1 MLTLTSTSTI
11 LNMKNNNFLLEK
23 SQQIKFN
30 CKQIEIILRNVR
42 NMAKPSEKNKSSTNK
57 RRDYNIFRTKKYSK
71 NQMIAFLRFLK
82 ALNTN
87 ATSNLSQFPRLS
99 RYPNLNVQ
107 TKRSLPIFVQNLR
120 PQKFLKQ
127 KPKHK
132 AAKTSLKGTK
142 KESIYFKAT
151 LKSTLLLVTRT
162 IAPLW
167 VKVKV
172 LNMTNLFAFDYL
184 SVNSIMID

>member
-1 MLTLTSTSTI
+1 MLTLMSTSTI
-11 LNMKNNNFLLEK
+11 LNIKNNNFLLEK

-107 TKRSLPIFVQNLR
+107 TKRSLPIFV
-120 PQKFLKQ
+120 
-127 KPKHK
+127 
-132 AAKTSLKGTK
+132 
-142 KESIYFKAT
+142 
-151 LKSTLLLVTRT
+151 
-162 IAPLW
+162 
-167 VKVKV
+167 
-172 LNMTNLFAFDYL
+172 
-184 SVNSIMID
+184 